1 MQTQSAQPD
10 AAPTRRRSWIDKI
23 VDFGEVLASV
33 SVVLILIL
41 VCAEVFFR
49 LFNRST
55 MVADELGAYLNAAI
69 VFLGMSYTLR
79 EGGFIRIEAI
89 YERLSGAALRAVDI
103 LCGLISLAFAA
114 VIAWFIWLHIGYAYS
129 MNTRST
135 SILQTPEYVPQSLM
149 LIGLVMLVLQL
160 LVLIFRPPKR
170 VANEFL

>member
-23 VDFGEVLASV
+23 VDFGEVLASI

-79 EGGFIRIEAI
+79 EGGFIRIEAL
-89 YERLSGAALRAVDI
+89 YERLSGAALRAVTFCAGSSASH
-103 LCGLISLAFAA
+103 LP
-114 VIAWFIWLHIGYAYS
+114 
-129 MNTRST
+129 R
-135 SILQTPEYVPQSLM
+135 
-149 LIGLVMLVLQL
+149 
-160 LVLIFRPPKR
+160 
-170 VANEFL
+170 

>member
-1 MQTQSAQPD
+1 MQTHSAEPPARQ
-10 AAPTRRRSWIDKI
+10 AQRRSWIDVI
-23 VDFGEVLASV
+23 VDSGEVMASI
-33 SVVLILIL
+33 SVVLILVL

-89 YERLSGAALRAVDI
+89 YERLSGATLRLVDI
-103 LCGLISLAFAA
+103 LCGLISLAFVA
-114 VIAWFIWLHIGYAYS
+114 VLAWFIWLHIGYAYA

-135 SILQTPEYVPQSLM
+135 SILQTPEYIPQSLM

-160 LVLIFRPPKR
+160 LVLTFRPPKR

>member
-10 AAPTRRRSWIDKI
+10 TAPTRRRSWIDKI
-23 VDFGEVLASV
+23 VDFGEVLASI

-79 EGGFIRIEAI
+79 EGGFIRIEAL

>member
-1 MQTQSAQPD
+1 MQTHSSQPT
-10 AAPTRRRSWIDKI
+10 APQAPKRSWIDVI
-23 VDFGEVLASV
+23 VDFGEVMASI
-33 SVVLILIL
+33 SVVLILVL

-55 MVADELGAYLNAAI
+55 MVADELGAYLNAAV

-89 YERLSGAALRAVDI
+89 YERLSGAALRLVDI

-114 VIAWFIWLHIGYAYS
+114 VLAWFIWLHIGYAYS

-149 LIGLVMLVLQL
+149 LVGLVMLVLQL
-160 LVLIFRPPKR
+160 LVLTFRPPKR

>member
-23 VDFGEVLASV
+23 VDFGEVLASI

-41 VCAEVFFR
+41 VCAEVFLR

-79 EGGFIRIEAI
+79 EGGLILIEAL
-89 YERLSGAALRAVDI
+89 YARLSGAALRAVDI

-160 LVLIFRPPKR
+160 LVLIFRPPNR